1 MTIISLLKKPFFG
14 RYQKPWRWPPGVD
27 PAAWERI
34 EIESASGARLAA
46 LHGASTGGPA
56 RGAIACVHPMATE
69 AKGYFLRFGQADA
82 LRRAGYDVLLF
93 DFNGF
98 GESADGS
105 FRFPM
110 DILAA
115 GKVLAAR
122 SGELPIGIYG
132 LSMGAGYAIC
142 ACSIDGHPFRAA
154 FLEAPFTTLDE
165 FWRRSSLFAYA
176 VLRAMSALL
185 PTLMEELRPIA
196 RIAKL
201 QRLERML
208 LVYGSEDPFT
218 PPSMGDRLVA
228 ACPPST
234 RTAVWIVPGAK
245 HCQAQRVA
253 GEEYAKRLVA
263 FFDESFG
270 PARGSQRSTA

>member
-1 MTIISLLKKPFFG
+1 MRGQEAMTIISLLKKPFFG

-27 PAAWERI
+27 PAGWERI

-56 RGAIACVHPMATE
+56 RGA
-69 AKGYFLRFGQADA
+69 
-82 LRRAGYDVLLF
+82 
-93 DFNGF
+93 
-98 GESADGS
+98 
-105 FRFPM
+105 
-110 DILAA
+110 
-115 GKVLAAR
+115 
-122 SGELPIGIYG
+122 
-132 LSMGAGYAIC
+132 
-142 ACSIDGHPFRAA
+142 IDGHPFRAA

-253 GEEYAKRLVA
+253 GEEDAKRLVA
-263 FFDESFG
+263 FFDESLG
-270 PARGSQRSTA
+270 PARGWQRSTA